1 MNAEREAVD
10 MALQFRP
17 WVRTIALVHST
28 RPNPADIYGEL
39 MQGVIPVMILSALP
53 VLSTEYVQYLLL
65 FSAKARSETHR
76 RSLQRRNQALSSQV
90 EKTWN
95 KSTNI
100 L

>member
-39 MQGVIPVMILSALP
+39 MQGVIPVMILSTLP

-65 FSAKARSETHR
+65 F
-76 RSLQRRNQALSSQV
+76 
-90 EKTWN
+90 
-95 KSTNI
+95 
-100 L
+100 

>member
-39 MQGVIPVMILSALP
+39 MQGVIPVMILSTLP

-65 FSAKARSETHR
+65 FSRSRRKQGQRLIVAAYNGGIKRYRHR
-76 RSLQRRNQALSSQV
+76 
-90 EKTWN
+90 
-95 KSTNI
+95 
-100 L
+100 